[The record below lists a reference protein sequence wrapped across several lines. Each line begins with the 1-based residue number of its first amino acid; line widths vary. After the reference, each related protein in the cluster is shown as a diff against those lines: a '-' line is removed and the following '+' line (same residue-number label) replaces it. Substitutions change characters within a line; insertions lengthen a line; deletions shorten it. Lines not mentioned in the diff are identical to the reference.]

1 VSAAELA
8 ALFDTITR
16 HLGLR
21 TEGYRRV
28 RGTVEKRLRR
38 RLAEL
43 GLPTFGAYEA
53 YLGSH
58 PEEWA
63 WVEPRCRITI
73 SRFARD
79 RAVYERLVDE
89 YLPARAAAVRAR
101 GEGTLRVWSAGTA
114 SGEEAYGLAIA
125 WELALK
131 ERHPELSL
139 EVLGTDADPLVLAR
153 AERGIYPAGCLRELP
168 AQYVARAF
176 VRHGQQWALRES
188 FRSSVRFARAD
199 LRAAAPAG
207 PFELVMCRNLA
218 FTYFSEPL
226 QLEVAAA
233 LAKVLAPNGVLMI
246 GQGERVPPGSHGL
259 ERLEPCFYAA
269 QR

>member
-1 VSAAELA
+1 MSATELA

-21 TEGYRRV
+21 AEGYRRV

-38 RLAEL
+38 RLGEL
-43 GLPTFGAYEA
+43 GLPSFGAYQA
-53 YLGSH
+53 YLSSH

-79 RAVYERLVDE
+79 RAVYDRLIDE

-101 GEGTLRVWSAGTA
+101 GEGVVRVWSAGTA

-131 ERHPELSL
+131 VRFPELAL
-139 EVLGTDADPLVLAR
+139 MVLGTDADPLVLAR
-153 AERGIYPAGCLRELP
+153 AERGVYPVGCLRELP
-168 AQYVARAF
+168 EQYVAQAF
-176 VRHGQQWALRES
+176 VRHGQEWALREP
-188 FRSSVRFARAD
+188 FRAGVRFAQAD

-226 QLEVAAA
+226 QIEVAAA
-233 LAKVLAPNGVLMI
+233 LAKVLAPNGILMV
-246 GQGERVPPGSHGL
+246 GQGEQLPPGSHGL